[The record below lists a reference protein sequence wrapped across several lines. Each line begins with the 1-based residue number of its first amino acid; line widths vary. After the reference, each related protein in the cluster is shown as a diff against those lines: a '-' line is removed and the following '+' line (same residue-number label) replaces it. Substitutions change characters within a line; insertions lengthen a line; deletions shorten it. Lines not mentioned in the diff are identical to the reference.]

1 MKFCILLVLCAL
13 AENAVALDREA
24 FTFTSYDL
32 NAQVEPEQQR
42 LGVRGKI
49 TLRNDSASPQKH
61 AVLQI
66 SSTLSWR
73 SIQVDGKP
81 VQFVTQPY
89 QSDID
94 HTGALSEAIVSLPG
108 EIPPKGIVDLEV
120 GYEGTIPLDATRLI
134 RTGAGKESAA
144 RVDWDQI
151 SQAFTAVRGV
161 GYVVWYPVVAE
172 AASLS
177 EDDQLD
183 ETLGRWKTREQHS
196 AMKISFTRAKP
207 ASDSST
213 VLICNG
219 AASSDTTGGGNDQF
233 VTTTCSFQPLG
244 FTVPTF
250 LIGNYQTL
258 NGRSA
263 TIYYLPAHK
272 SGAEDYALAADM
284 VLPFVAEWF
293 GQPREPIEVV
303 DVANARKSPYESGR
317 MLLASL
323 QESSS
328 LQAQL
333 DVVRELVHVAFASPR
348 EWIYEGLAY
357 FAQALYR
364 ERQNGREA
372 ALNYLEMLRPALV
385 EVEEESVR
393 SRTRDAGASSGS
405 APAPLVS
412 TFDDLF
418 YGIKAP
424 YVWWML
430 RDMVGDTAL
439 KKALAAYRPEQDK
452 EPDYMQHLIEA
463 EAKRDLGWF
472 FEDWVYNDR
481 GLPDFRVAS
490 VYPRANAR
498 GGYLVTITV
507 QNVGA
512 SGAEVPVT
520 VHMDKGEVT
529 RRVIVRGKSSGTLR
543 IEAPSEPREVV
554 VNDGSVPETDLEN
567 NKFNV
572 ETNAKESK

>member
-13 AENAVALDREA
+13 AGNAVALDREA

-32 NAQVEPEQQR
+32 NAQIEPEQQR

-94 HTGALSEAIVSLPG
+94 HTGALSEAIVSLPR

-134 RTGAGKESAA
+134 RTGGSKQSAERA
-144 RVDWDQI
+144 DWDQI
-151 SQAFTAVRGV
+151 GQVFTAVRGV
-161 GYVVWYPVVAE
+161 GYVAWYPVAAE

-177 EDDQLD
+177 EDDELD
-183 ETLGRWKTREQHS
+183 ATLGRWKTREQHS
-196 AMKISFTRAKP
+196 GMKISFTRVKP

-213 VLICNG
+213 LLVCNG
-219 AASSDTTGGGNDQF
+219 TASSTGGGNDQF

-258 NGRSA
+258 KGQSA

-272 SGAEDYALAADM
+272 SGAEDYALAADL

-293 GQPREPIEVV
+293 GQPREKIEVV
-303 DVANARKSPYESGR
+303 DVASARKSPYESGR

-323 QESSS
+323 ENILAQ
-328 LQAQL
+328 QAQL
-333 DVVRELVHVAFASPR
+333 DVVRQFVHVAFASPR
-348 EWIYEGLAY
+348 QWIYEGLAY
-357 FAQALYR
+357 FGQALYR

-372 ALNYLEMLRPALV
+372 ALNYLEMQRPTLV
-385 EVEEESVR
+385 EAEEESGR
-393 SRTRDAGASSGS
+393 SQSTGAGRNLGS
-405 APAPLVS
+405 ASPPLVS

-430 RDMVGDTAL
+430 RDMVGDDAL
-439 KKALAAYRPEQDK
+439 KKAVAAYRPDEDN
-452 EPDYMQHLIEA
+452 EPTYMQHLIEA
-463 EAKRDLGWF
+463 EGKRDLGWF
-472 FEDWVYNDR
+472 FDDWVYNDR

-490 VYPRANAR
+490 VHPRANAQ

-507 QNVGA
+507 ENMGGA
-512 SGAEVPVT
+512 GAEVPVT
-520 VHMDKGEVT
+520 LRMDKGEIT
-529 RRVIVRGKSSGTLR
+529 ERVIVRGKSTGTVR

-567 NKFNV
+567 NGFKIQ
-572 ETNAKESK
+572 